1 MKKIL
6 LLVLTLTLLCGC
18 ATIKKIVSTDK
29 APAAIGPYS
38 QAVIVD
44 DTIYCSGQIAI
55 DPTTN
60 EFVGGDVVT
69 QTKQVF
75 SNIQGLLEAAG
86 SSLNKVVKANVFLA
100 DINDFTTVN
109 EIYATYFE
117 EGSYPAR
124 SAMEVANL
132 PKGALIEIEVT
143 AIK

>member
-1 MKKIL
+1 MKKLL
-6 LLVLTLTLLCGC
+6 LLVLSLTLLCGC
-18 ATIKKIVSTDK
+18 STKKIVSTDK

-38 QAVIVD
+38 QAVIVG
-44 DTIYCSGQIAI
+44 DTVYCSGQIAI
-55 DPTTN
+55 DPATN
-60 EFVGGDVVT
+60 EFIGGDIVA

-75 SNIQGLLEAAG
+75 SNIKGLLEAAG
-86 SSLNKVVKANVFLA
+86 SSLNKVVKVNVFLA